1 MRSLPAGQAHGVPCC
16 PAQRVQHSLIV
27 ALRAGLCFSVRP
39 GVKIPPS
46 LRNIYKEIKEEYPEF
61 DVPKH
66 GCVASIHAAMPA
78 PVPLFHRTARNELD
92 INTRRGITPV

>member
-1 MRSLPAGQAHGVPCC
+1 MPLPKPLFFRSRGLTFRPP
-16 PAQRVQHSLIV
+16 PYKT
-27 ALRAGLCFSVRP
+27 GLCFSVRS

-66 GCVASIHAAMPA
+66 GSVHVFDTAASDPA
-78 PVPLFHRTARNELD
+78 VVVEND
-92 INTRRGITPV
+92 